1 MLDSIR
7 AFIDKHFT
15 KLSPKEKEE
24 VIENIKAGS
33 CPSNDFYVMTGL
45 AAVIATLGI
54 IIGSTVV
61 VIGAMVVAPLLTPL
75 LSSSL
80 AGVRGEITVF
90 NKSLKEGIK
99 GALLSIVIAIIIGW
113 IIPEFIVNTEFL
125 MSTQPTL
132 INLGIAFASGLAG
145 AYAVAKRLDFTLP
158 GIAISVSL
166 IPPLCVAGLSIGLR
180 LGWEYTTGS
189 LLLFIANVISIT
201 LAGYIVFW
209 LVGLGPIWYWDEA
222 KSRKRIYTSIALMI
236 LIAIPLGWIMWT
248 TWEERHTLTTTQEV
262 LEGQL
267 SGIKYA
273 EINAIYYEDMD
284 DGLRV
289 VAEIESPSLLD
300 HERVA
305 EMEYALGEELKK
317 DVDLELKIILIE
329 TVDSEN

>member
-1 MLDSIR
+1 MLEAVG

-15 KLSPKEKEE
+15 KLTPTEREE

-90 NKSLKEGIK
+90 NKSLKEGMK
-99 GALLSIVIAIIIGW
+99 GALLSIIIAVLIGW
-113 IIPEFIVNTEFL
+113 IIPEFIINEEF
-125 MSTQPTL
+125 MMGTQPTL

-166 IPPLCVAGLSIGLR
+166 IPPLCVAGLSMGLM
-180 LGWEYTTGS
+180 LGWEYITGA
-189 LLLFIANVISIT
+189 LLLFLSNVIAIT
-201 LAGYIVFW
+201 LAGYMVFW
-209 LVGLGPIWYWDEA
+209 LVGLGPIWYWDEE
-222 KSRKRIYTSIALMI
+222 KSKKRVYTSIALMF

-248 TWEERHTLTTTQEV
+248 AWEERQTLTTTQEI

-267 SGIKYA
+267 SGIKHA
-273 EINAIYYEDMD
+273 EINDIYYEDKNGTMQI
-284 DGLRV
+284 
-289 VAEIESPSLLD
+289 VAEIESPIILD

-305 EMEYALGEELKK
+305 EMEYLLGERLGTE
-317 DVDLELKIILIE
+317 VDLELKMILVE
-329 TVDSEN
+329 TVDSGN

>member
-1 MLDSIR
+1 MLDSLR
-7 AFIDKHFT
+7 ALIDKHFI
-15 KLSPKEKEE
+15 KLTPTEREE

-33 CPSNDFYVMTGL
+33 CPTNDFYVMTGL

-80 AGVRGEITVF
+80 AGVRGEVTVF

-99 GALLSIVIAIIIGW
+99 GALLSIIIAIMIGW
-113 IIPEFIVNTEFL
+113 IVPEFILNTEFL
-125 MSTQPTL
+125 MSSQPTL

-180 LGWEYTTGS
+180 IGWEYTTGA
-189 LLLFIANVISIT
+189 LLLFFSNVIAIT

-209 LVGLGPIWYWDEA
+209 LVGLGPIWYWDEE
-222 KSRKRIYTSIALMI
+222 KSRKRIYTSIALML

-248 TWEERHTLTTTQEV
+248 AWEERYVTTQTQEI

-267 SGIKYA
+267 SGIEYA
-273 EINAIYYEDMD
+273 EINAIYYEYEGG
-284 DGLRV
+284 GLQII
-289 VAEIESPSLLD
+289 AEIESPTLLS

-305 EMEYALGEELKK
+305 EMEYALSEKLEK
-317 DVDLELKIILIE
+317 DVNLELKIILIE